1 MFHRCAKIHGNHPF
15 VALQDVKT
23 TPPRQWKTWIVGDPT
38 FVAYHIN
45 YQIPRWNHLAWW
57 CQFLSNIGKA
67 LWWFHTFH
75 PTTMVWWVGSN
86 VYPNLSSRNLFR
98 MLKMVA
104 LAAWTTPLLN
114 NPINAT
120 WNVPCLG
127 NLWHFHNEL

>member
-1 MFHRCAKIHGNHPF
+1 
-15 VALQDVKT
+15 
-23 TPPRQWKTWIVGDPT
+23 
-38 FVAYHIN
+38 
-45 YQIPRWNHLAWW
+45 
-57 CQFLSNIGKA
+57 
-67 LWWFHTFH
+67 
-75 PTTMVWWVGSN
+75 MVWWVGSN